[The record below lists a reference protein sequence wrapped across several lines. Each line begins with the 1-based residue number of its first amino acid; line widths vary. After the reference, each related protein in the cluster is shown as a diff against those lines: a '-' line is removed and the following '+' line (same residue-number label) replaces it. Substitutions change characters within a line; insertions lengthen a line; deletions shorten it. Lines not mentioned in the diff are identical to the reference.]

1 MLCVFFVIFLS
12 QNQIIIDFIAKAC
25 YNYRYRKCR
34 WRITM
39 SITSA
44 RKVTGSPSPTRRT
57 ERSYML
63 GIQGEAFVENID
75 TTNSVSINDDSSQR
89 RNDSEQSFTPGEQE
103 QEKRSLSSAAPAYVV
118 SAIEALAASG
128 VYDNIEHVSGA
139 STSHKVGVYD
149 NNQSIIKG
157 EREERNGHP
166 YLKHFYEKNEIVEE
180 VDEFV

>member
-1 MLCVFFVIFLS
+1 M
-12 QNQIIIDFIAKAC
+12 DFIVNTC
-25 YNYRYRKCR
+25 YNYRYRKR
-34 WRITM
+34 HWRIAM

-57 ERSYML
+57 ERSYTL

-75 TTNSVSINDDSSQR
+75 TTNSVSINDDSSDR
-89 RNDSEQSFTPGEQE
+89 HNDSRQSFAQQEKE
-103 QEKRSLSSAAPAYVV
+103 QEKSSLAATAPTYIA

-128 VYDNIEHVSGA
+128 VYDNTESMSSTG

-149 NNQSIIKG
+149 NNQSII
-157 EREERNGHP
+157 REEHKERSGHP

>member
-1 MLCVFFVIFLS
+1 MPLE
-12 QNQIIIDFIAKAC
+12 N
-25 YNYRYRKCR
+25 YNEYHVCQKSYRL
-34 WRITM
+34 
-39 SITSA
+39 A
-44 RKVTGSPSPTRRT
+44 FP

-149 NNQSIIKG
+149 NNQSIKFTCRI
-157 EREERNGHP
+157 P
-166 YLKHFYEKNEIVEE
+166 S
-180 VDEFV
+180 

>member
-1 MLCVFFVIFLS
+1 
-12 QNQIIIDFIAKAC
+12 
-25 YNYRYRKCR
+25 
-34 WRITM
+34 M

-75 TTNSVSINDDSSQR
+75 TTNSVSINDDSPNR
-89 RNDSEQSFTPGEQE
+89 NNDSRQSFTPQEQE
-103 QEKRSLSSAAPAYVV
+103 QEKRGLSATAPAYVA

-128 VYDNIEHVSGA
+128 VYDNVENLSGT

-149 NNQSIIKG
+149 NNQSII
-157 EREERNGHP
+157 REEHEERSGHP